1 MDEKNK
7 LRYERKFL
15 IDNFIVNNLR
25 DLNSFLPIELNRHY
39 NQRIINSI
47 YYDTFDY
54 KLSQENINGLFERK
68 KIRIRYYG
76 LCEKLTYPRLE
87 LKIKFG
93 LIGEKRFFTLDK
105 NILKENK
112 FSLANERIKN
122 LNINDINLL
131 KIIEPKVIVS
141 YKRDY
146 FISSCNRYRLT
157 LDRNIK
163 FKSFS
168 KNNIRNNFSSEFY
181 YRFNKT
187 IIEFKYSLIDE
198 DDASKITRNLPSRL
212 TSSSKYLLALKHL
225 GLIY

>member
-7 LRYERKFL
+7 QRYERKFFV
-15 IDNFIVNNLR
+15 DNFIVNNLG
-25 DLNSFLPIELNRHY
+25 DLKSFLPIEINMQY
-39 NQRIINSI
+39 KQRIINSI

-76 LCEKLTYPRLE
+76 LCEKLKSPRLE
-87 LKIKFG
+87 LKKKFG
-93 LIGEKRFFTLDK
+93 LIGEKRYFKLDK

-112 FSLANERIKN
+112 FSLANVRIKN

-146 FISSCNRYRLT
+146 FISPCNRYRFT
-157 LDRNIK
+157 LDRDIL

-168 KNNIRNNFSSEFY
+168 HINMRNNFSSEFF
-181 YRFNKT
+181 YRFKKT

-198 DDASKITRNLPSRL
+198 DDAYKITRNLPSRL